1 MELKLW
7 IPNFLR
13 IDSKFKIVWSG
24 GILPPGTLL
33 YPYQTPIL
41 QTIQLKG
48 FEEIP
53 INLQEVCYKNN
64 PYSMQKKA
72 VPKKVLS
79 NLSIADTKY
88 SGNLYLADSSY
99 KHRKIYFINRPK

>member
-7 IPNFLR
+7 VPNFLR
-13 IDSKFKIVWSG
+13 IDSNFKIVWSG

-41 QTIQLKG
+41 QNIQLNG
-48 FEEIP
+48 LEEIP

-64 PYSMQKKA
+64 PYFMQKKT
-72 VPKKVLS
+72 VPKKVEIRSAL
-79 NLSIADTKY
+79 K
-88 SGNLYLADSSY
+88 
-99 KHRKIYFINRPK
+99 R

>member
-7 IPNFLR
+7 VPNFLR

-41 QTIQLKG
+41 QTIQLNG
-48 FEEIP
+48 LEEIP
-53 INLQEVCYKNN
+53 INLQEVSCKIRDCPEKNRN
-64 PYSMQKKA
+64 KVRSQKIINS
-72 VPKKVLS
+72 LS
-79 NLSIADTKY
+79 P
-88 SGNLYLADSSY
+88 LY
-99 KHRKIYFINRPK
+99 HQIC

>member
-7 IPNFLR
+7 VPNFLR
-13 IDSKFKIVWSG
+13 IDSNFKIVWSG

-41 QTIQLKG
+41 QNIQLNG
-48 FEEIP
+48 LEEIP

-64 PYSMQKKA
+64 PYFMQKKDCPEKSRNKVRSLKTIEKNSLSP
-72 VPKKVLS
+72 VPS
-79 NLSIADTKY
+79 D
-88 SGNLYLADSSY
+88 
-99 KHRKIYFINRPK
+99 